1 MRAASLL
8 AFAFALG
15 CSTGTPSPA
24 PAPGQ
29 PEGQESAA
37 NSPGTAETSP
47 PAEGVGIAPTRA
59 RMALHAIDVG
69 GAALGTSPFAIT
81 RTGEIVF
88 DITWVNLIPGRHV
101 QRVDIISPR
110 GTPYESH
117 RAHIEIGPEETG
129 ARLTAK
135 LLVAG
140 THISE
145 YALTGRW
152 RAELRLDDGMAPV
165 ATVTF
170 DLR

>member
-59 RMALHAIDVG
+59 RMALPGSGLWIDEPQRPIAM
-69 GAALGTSPFAIT
+69 GAYYFGLLALVELTDWGIPKPRFAQPP
-81 RTGEIVF
+81 TG
-88 DITWVNLIPGRHV
+88 L
-101 QRVDIISPR
+101 R
-110 GTPYESH
+110 G
-117 RAHIEIGPEETG
+117 
-129 ARLTAK
+129 
-135 LLVAG
+135 
-140 THISE
+140 
-145 YALTGRW
+145 
-152 RAELRLDDGMAPV
+152 
-165 ATVTF
+165 
-170 DLR
+170 